1 MKLSK
6 ELIDK
11 IYFTNLVTQTK
22 IRFMSLKNIRLY
34 DLLKYLYVNKHLG
47 VNKKIINTSR
57 LVKQTDLQ
65 Q

>member
-1 MKLSK
+1 MKLRK
-6 ELIDK
+6 GLIDK

-22 IRFMSLKNIRLY
+22 IRFMALKNIRPY
-34 DLLKYLYVNKHLG
+34 DLLKYLSVNKYLD
-47 VNKKIINTSR
+47 VNKKILNTSR

>member
-1 MKLSK
+1 MKLRK
-6 ELIDK
+6 GLIDK

-22 IRFMSLKNIRLY
+22 IRFMALKNIRLY
-34 DLLKYLYVNKHLG
+34 DLLKYLYVNKYLD
-47 VNKKIINTSR
+47 VNKKILNTSR